1 MKSASTKI
9 WLASGRT
16 LPRRCNLRY
25 QMNRHG
31 TAQQDCYASTSRQLV
46 RENMSQYKPLS
57 WINHKTRI
65 YLNLCLILIPKTI
78 PASPLSNRL
87 LIYVQLV
94 KNASLKAKPASDNIL
109 KWIFNPQSNHPLM
122 RMIQP
127 QFVQQCIL
135 SLHGHYLLPYAL
147 WATRFPVNA
156 SLHQS
161 WWITNQTIIWNKQ

>member
-46 RENMSQYKPLS
+46 RENMLQYQPLS

-87 LIYVQLV
+87 LIFVQLV

-122 RMIQP
+122 LMIQP
-127 QFVQQCIL
+127 QFVQQVHFVITWALLASVRIL
-135 SLHGHYLLPYAL
+135 SNPLSSKCRPTPKLMNH
-147 WATRFPVNA
+147 
-156 SLHQS
+156 
-161 WWITNQTIIWNKQ
+161 